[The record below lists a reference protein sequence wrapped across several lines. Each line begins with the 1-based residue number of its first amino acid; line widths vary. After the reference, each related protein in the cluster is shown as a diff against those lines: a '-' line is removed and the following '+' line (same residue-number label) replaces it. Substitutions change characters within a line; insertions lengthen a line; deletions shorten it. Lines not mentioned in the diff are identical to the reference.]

1 MEAKENKMGVMP
13 VKKLIVNMSLPMMA
27 SMLVQALYNIVDS
40 IYVSQISEGALT
52 AVTLAF
58 PLQNLMI
65 AFASGVGVGVNALLS
80 KSLGEKNYDRA
91 DRAANAGLTLTLVNY
106 VIFVLLGLFAVSP
119 FIASQSG
126 IEEIR
131 RSGEVYLRIVT
142 TLSAGLFFQVMFERL
157 LQSTGLT
164 FYSMISQMT
173 GAVINIIFDPIMIFG
188 LLGFPKL
195 GVAGAAYATVL
206 GQSVAAVLGLILNMK
221 KNKEIHLSVPLVL
234 APGLWVV
241 GRIYRVGVPSILMM
255 AIGSVMT
262 YMMNLILGS
271 FNATAQAVF
280 GVYFKLQ
287 SFFFMPVFGLNSGL
301 IPVLAYN
308 YGARNRKRIEE
319 ALAFALKLAVGIMI
333 LGTIVFECVPSLL
346 LGMFDASPDMMAM
359 GVTALRIIALHFP
372 LAGASIALGSVFQA
386 FSKSMYSLVI
396 SVSRQLVV
404 LIPAAWLLAQT
415 GSVQNVWFAFPIAEV
430 VSLLLSL
437 FFFRRLYNGIVKKL

>member
-271 FNATAQAVF
+271 FTATAQAVF

-346 LGMFDASPDMMAM
+346 LRMFDASPDMMAM

>member
-346 LGMFDASPDMMAM
+346 LRMFDASPDMMAM

>member
-1 MEAKENKMGVMP
+1 
-13 VKKLIVNMSLPMMA
+13 
-27 SMLVQALYNIVDS
+27 MLVQALYNIVDS

-271 FNATAQAVF
+271 FTATAQAVF

-346 LGMFDASPDMMAM
+346 LRMFDASPDMMAM